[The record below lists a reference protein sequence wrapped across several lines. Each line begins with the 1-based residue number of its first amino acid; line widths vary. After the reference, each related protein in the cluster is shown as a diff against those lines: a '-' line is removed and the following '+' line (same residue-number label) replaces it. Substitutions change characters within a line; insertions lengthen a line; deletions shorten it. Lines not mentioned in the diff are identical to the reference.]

1 MTKKQI
7 MADLKEIRYYYSR
20 KETFDEV
27 ENELGANAIVDK
39 VKKYNAV
46 MKSAPI
52 KIYDVYIELY
62 MRNNTQESL
71 ADKWGYS
78 TQYIKMLNAR
88 LYQFLEQN
96 LSD

>member
-7 MADLKEIRYYYSR
+7 MTDLKEIRYYYSR
-20 KETFDEV
+20 KGTFDEV

-46 MKSAPI
+46 MKTAPI

>member
-1 MTKKQI
+1 MTKLELLK
-7 MADLKEIRYYYSR
+7 DLKEIRYYYSR

-27 ENELGANAIVDK
+27 ESELGENAVVDK

-46 MKSAPI
+46 MKTAPI
-52 KIYDVYIELY
+52 KIYDLYIELY

-78 TQYIKMLNAR
+78 TVYIKKLNAR
-88 LYQFLEQN
+88 LYQFLQEN
-96 LSD
+96 LSE

>member
-7 MADLKEIRYYYSR
+7 MTDLKEIRYYYSR

-46 MKSAPI
+46 MKTAPI

-88 LYQFLEQN
+88 LDQFLEQN

>member
-7 MADLKEIRYYYSR
+7 MTDLKEIRYYYSR

-39 VKKYNAV
+39 VKKYNAA
-46 MKSAPI
+46 MKAAPI